1 MPSKLKILAWRSH
14 FVDKELT
21 AESQAAVRELDP
33 AKRIALYQ
41 TMQRQ
46 FMERAPFAMLL
57 QKNAV
62 AVLGKGVSGFNVGP
76 MPDYTHYAQI
86 SQGVNARLQML
97 AGSFASIP
105 LTLFGLILVTFLIG
119 RVMPI
124 DPVIA
129 IAGDHAPP
137 DVIAAVR
144 EQLGLDKPLFVQFW
158 IYLVNLLHG
167 DLGRSVMTSHPVT
180 ADIAQ
185 FFPATLELATTAIID
200 RHRSSACRSAC
211 SPPTRQGSRFD
222 HVVRVVSLAGQSVP
236 VFVLGLLCLLVFYV
250 KLGIAPGTGQLDVA
264 YEGLVPR
271 VTGMLVLDAAIAGDW
286 DSFWDALAHLAQ
298 PALVLAYFS
307 MAYITRMTRAF
318 MIELLSGEY
327 IITARAKGLSAAR
340 ILWRHAFGNI
350 AVRLV
355 TVLALAYAGLLE
367 GAVITETVFS
377 WPGLGLYLTV
387 SLLNADM
394 NAVLGATLVV
404 GLIYLVLNLLADV
417 LYRLLDPRVA

>member
-1 MPSKLKILAWRSH
+1 
-14 FVDKELT
+14 
-21 AESQAAVRELDP
+21 
-33 AKRIALYQ
+33 
-41 TMQRQ
+41 
-46 FMERAPFAMLL
+46 
-57 QKNAV
+57 
-62 AVLGKGVSGFNVGP
+62 
-76 MPDYTHYAQI
+76 
-86 SQGVNARLQML
+86 ML

-105 LTLFGLILVTFLIG
+105 LTLFGLTLVTFLIG

-129 IAGDHAPP
+129 IAGDHAQPE
-137 DVIAAVR
+137 VIAAVR

-158 IYLVNLLHG
+158 IYLLNLLHG
-167 DLGRSVMTSHPVT
+167 DLGRSVMTSRPVT

-185 FFPATLELATTAIID
+185 FFPATLELATTAMII
-200 RHRSSACRSAC
+200 AIVVGIPLGVIAAE
-211 SPPTRQGSRFD
+211 RQGSRFD

-236 VFVLGLLCLLVFYV
+236 VFVLGLVCLLVFYV

-271 VTGMLVLDAAIAGDW
+271 VTGMLVLDAAIGGDW

-318 MIELLSGEY
+318 MIESLAGEY
-327 IITARAKGLSAAR
+327 IITARAKGLSASR

-404 GLIYLVLNLLADV
+404 GLVYLVLNLLADV

>member
-1 MPSKLKILAWRSH
+1 
-14 FVDKELT
+14 
-21 AESQAAVRELDP
+21 
-33 AKRIALYQ
+33 
-41 TMQRQ
+41 
-46 FMERAPFAMLL
+46 
-57 QKNAV
+57 
-62 AVLGKGVSGFNVGP
+62 
-76 MPDYTHYAQI
+76 
-86 SQGVNARLQML
+86 ML
-97 AGSFASIP
+97 ASSFASIP

-137 DVIAAVR
+137 DVVAAIR
-144 EQLGLDKPLFVQFW
+144 ERLGLDEPLYVQFG
-158 IYLVNLLHG
+158 IYLRDLLHG
-167 DLGRSVMTSHPVT
+167 DLGHSVMTSHPVT
-180 ADIAQ
+180 EDIAR
-185 FFPATLELATTAIID
+185 FFPATFELATTAIVI
-200 RHRSSACRSAC
+200 AVIVGIPLGVIAAQ
-211 SPPTRQGSRFD
+211 RQGSRFD
-222 HVVRVVSLAGQSVP
+222 HVVRVVSLAGQSIP
-236 VFVLGLLCLLVFYV
+236 VFVLGLVCLLVFYV
-250 KLGIAPGTGQLDVA
+250 KLGLAPGTGQIDVA

-271 VTGMLVLDAAIAGDW
+271 VTGMLVIDAVIAGDW
-286 DSFWDALAHLAQ
+286 DTFWDALAHLAQ
-298 PALVLAYFS
+298 PALILAYFS

-318 MIELLSGEY
+318 MIESLSGEY
-327 IITARAKGLSAAR
+327 IITARAKGLSATR

-350 AVRLV
+350 SVRLV

-404 GLIYLVLNLLADV
+404 GLIYLVLNLMADV

>member
-1 MPSKLKILAWRSH
+1 M
-14 FVDKELT
+14 
-21 AESQAAVRELDP
+21 
-33 AKRIALYQ
+33 
-41 TMQRQ
+41 
-46 FMERAPFAMLL
+46 
-57 QKNAV
+57 
-62 AVLGKGVSGFNVGP
+62 
-76 MPDYTHYAQI
+76 
-86 SQGVNARLQML
+86 NARLQML

-105 LTLFGLILVTFLIG
+105 LTLFGLTLVTFLIG

-144 EQLGLDKPLFVQFW
+144 EQLGLDKPLFMQFW
-158 IYLVNLLHG
+158 IYLSNLVRG

-180 ADIAQ
+180 ADIVQ
-185 FFPATLELATTAIID
+185 FFPATLELATTAIII
-200 RHRSSACRSAC
+200 AIVIGVPLGVCAAA
-211 SPPTRQGSRFD
+211 RQGSRFD
-222 HVVRVVSLAGQSVP
+222 HVVRVVNLAGQSVP

-271 VTGMLVLDAAIAGDW
+271 VTGMLVVDAALAGDW

-318 MIELLSGEY
+318 MIESLAGEY
-327 IITARAKGLSAAR
+327 ILTARAKGLSATR

-350 AVRLV
+350 SVRLV

-404 GLIYLVLNLLADV
+404 GLVYLVLNLLADV